1 MLSWKGNEAE
11 RTLQERSM
19 TEVLTPEQ
27 IDVVGIMDLLPHRYP
42 FVLVDRILHIDVGN
56 DIIGLKNVTYNE
68 QFFQGHFPGK
78 PVMPGVLILE
88 GLAQVGA
95 VMAYYAH
102 RDAVGEKIMFF
113 AGIDKARFR
122 KPVVPG
128 DQLIYK
134 MKLLKQKRSL
144 WMMDAKAYVNDEL
157 VAEAEL
163 KASFS

>member
-1 MLSWKGNEAE
+1 M
-11 RTLQERSM
+11 
-19 TEVLTPEQ
+19 
-27 IDVVGIMDLLPHRYP
+27 
-42 FVLVDRILHIDVGN
+42 VDRILSIEVGKE
-56 DIIGLKNVTYNE
+56 ITGLKNVTYNE

-95 VMAYYAH
+95 VMAYYDNQ
-102 RDAVGEKIMFF
+102 DAVGEKIMFF

-134 MKLLKQKRSL
+134 LELLKQKRTI
-144 WMMDAKAYVNDEL
+144 WIMAAKAYVDDVL

-163 KASFS
+163 MASFS

>member
-1 MLSWKGNEAE
+1 
-11 RTLQERSM
+11 M
-19 TEVLTPEQ
+19 TEVPAPEQ
-27 IDVVGIMDLLPHRYP
+27 IDVVGIMGLLPHRYP
-42 FVLVDRILHIDVGN
+42 FVLVDRILDIDVGN
-56 DIIGLKNVTYNE
+56 EITGLKNVTYNE

-95 VMAYYAH
+95 VMAYYANK
-102 RDAVGEKIMFF
+102 DAVGEKIMFF

-134 MKLLKQKRSL
+134 LKLLKKKRTI
-144 WMMDAKAYVNDEL
+144 WMMEAKAYVDDML
-157 VAEAEL
+157 VAEGEL
-163 KASFS
+163 MASFS

>member
-1 MLSWKGNEAE
+1 
-11 RTLQERSM
+11 M
-19 TEVLTPEQ
+19 TDAPAPEN
-27 IDVVGIMDLLPHRYP
+27 IDVVGIMNLLPHRYP
-42 FVLVDRILHIDVGN
+42 FVMVDRILSIEVGKE
-56 DIIGLKNVTYNE
+56 ITGLKNVTYNE

-95 VMAYYAH
+95 VMAYYDNQ
-102 RDAVGEKIMFF
+102 DAVGEKIMFF

-134 MKLLKQKRSL
+134 LELLKQKRTI
-144 WMMDAKAYVNDEL
+144 WIMAAKAYVDDVL

-163 KASFS
+163 MASFS